1 MLYASCERLGIL
13 VIACLIGFGINT
25 VPIDSDSISSTVDKA
40 FYAFAIGNSSTSP
53 SQNTT
58 TNNNKSIMNESNI
71 AYSNTD
77 PNNNTTP
84 KTRIIETLSE
94 TDKQFLCGDNIP
106 KSNHYIE
113 EFLIN
118 PILCGGPVGIAVDDK
133 NNLWIGDGRA
143 GYIFMFNPQS
153 NAFDKSIPIPN
164 WPNQG
169 APGSRI
175 WDMKFDKN
183 GNLWFTDEKSGSI
196 WKYFTKEGKFENY
209 RLLGKGAYPLSL
221 VLDTDNN
228 VWFTQINGK
237 GLGFLNQS
245 QVENN
250 SSKGISELDM
260 SKQVQFET
268 MGPISKGYG
277 FEDNHNTK
285 TGKTH
290 KIFWFSTVSYPV
302 GGQLVKY
309 NDTDST
315 LTIHELTHTHSV
327 PISVAEDEKGNVWT
341 NDFPSSLFLMLDP
354 KTGYTKHYSTSS
366 PSTANTTTLPY
377 YNEYKN
383 GKVWFNEH
391 YGNAIA
397 FYDPEN
403 KTLVEYSIPSKNPL
417 WGNNSNALRFIFDNN
432 GSVWFTEWTENKI
445 GVLPKEKINN
455 LPISLSVSKD
465 KMVIDSKR
473 NKGDTIDVSIYPNKL
488 NDSGKT
494 ANITML
500 VTSSISKN
508 GALTNLTS
516 NFIQSLFSLNPTY
529 GTTLPVEP
537 FKTTLEIKPTENVTP
552 GYYTLTISARY
563 NNEITYSKIIDLDI
577 VDNDAS

>member
-1 MLYASCERLGIL
+1 MFYASCERLGTL

-25 VPIDSDSISSTVDKA
+25 VPVDSDSISSTVDKA
-40 FYAFAIGNSSTSP
+40 FYAFAIGNSPTSP

-77 PNNNTTP
+77 PNNTTP
-84 KTRIIETLSE
+84 KTKIIETLSE
-94 TDKQFLCGDNIP
+94 KEKQFLCGDNIP

-113 EFLIN
+113 EFLVN

-133 NNLWIGDGRA
+133 NNIWIGSGRA
-143 GYIFMFNPQS
+143 GHIFMFNPQS

-164 WPNQG
+164 WPNQEDL
-169 APGSRI
+169 GSRI

-209 RLLGKGAYPLSL
+209 RLPGKGAYPLSL

-260 SKQVQFET
+260 SKQVQSET
-268 MGPISKGYG
+268 MGPISKGYE
-277 FEDNHNTK
+277 FEDNNNTD
-285 TGKTH
+285 TGKAH

-354 KTGYTKHYSTSS
+354 KTGHTKHYSTSF

-397 FYDPEN
+397 FFDPEN
-403 KTLVEYSIPSKNPL
+403 KTLVEYGIPSKNML
-417 WGNNSNALRFIFDNN
+417 WGNNSNALRFTFDNN

-445 GVLPKEKINN
+445 GVLPKEKMNS

-488 NDSGKT
+488 NDSGNT
-494 ANITML
+494 ANITMF

-516 NFIQSLFSLNPTY
+516 NFSQTLFSIKNPTY
-529 GTTLPVEP
+529 NTTAPAQPL
-537 FKTTLEIKPTENVTP
+537 KTTLEIKPTEKASP
-552 GYYTLTISARY
+552 GNYTLTISARH
-563 NNEITYSKIIDLDI
+563 NNEITYSKIIDLAI
-577 VDNDAS
+577 TDNGAS

>member
-1 MLYASCERLGIL
+1 
-13 VIACLIGFGINT
+13 
-25 VPIDSDSISSTVDKA
+25 
-40 FYAFAIGNSSTSP
+40 
-53 SQNTT
+53 
-58 TNNNKSIMNESNI
+58 
-71 AYSNTD
+71 
-77 PNNNTTP
+77 
-84 KTRIIETLSE
+84 
-94 TDKQFLCGDNIP
+94 
-106 KSNHYIE
+106 
-113 EFLIN
+113 
-118 PILCGGPVGIAVDDK
+118 
-133 NNLWIGDGRA
+133 
-143 GYIFMFNPQS
+143 MF
-153 NAFDKSIPIPN
+153 
-164 WPNQG
+164 
-169 APGSRI
+169 
-175 WDMKFDKN
+175 
-183 GNLWFTDEKSGSI
+183 
-196 WKYFTKEGKFENY
+196 
-209 RLLGKGAYPLSL
+209 
-221 VLDTDNN
+221 
-228 VWFTQINGK
+228 
-237 GLGFLNQS
+237 
-245 QVENN
+245 
-250 SSKGISELDM
+250 
-260 SKQVQFET
+260 
-268 MGPISKGYG
+268 
-277 FEDNHNTK
+277 
-285 TGKTH
+285 
-290 KIFWFSTVSYPV
+290 
-302 GGQLVKY
+302 
-309 NDTDST
+309 
-315 LTIHELTHTHSV
+315 
-327 PISVAEDEKGNVWT
+327 
-341 NDFPSSLFLMLDP
+341 DP

-383 GKVWFNEH
+383 GKIWFNEH

-516 NFIQSLFSLNPTY
+516 NFSQSLFSLNPTY
-529 GTTLPVEP
+529 GTTLPAEP
-537 FKTTLEIKPTENVTP
+537 FKTTLEIKPTENVTL
-552 GYYTLTISARY
+552 GNYTLTISARY